1 MNYLTT
7 TQYLKKNWKVALF
20 FALWALGSVWYY
32 FAIVSKIEPPTE
44 LKTSTQRTIEEI
56 FGREIPQGFEDRN
69 CSEFDTQKQA
79 QTFFEAEGGLIGKDP
94 HKLDAN
100 NNGIAC
106 ESL

>member
-7 TQYLKKNWKVALF
+7 AQYLKKNWGVALF

-44 LKTSTQRTIEEI
+44 PQKPFVDKNCSDFKTQREAQI
-56 FGREIPQGFEDRN
+56 FFTG
-69 CSEFDTQKQA
+69 A
-79 QTFFEAEGGLIGKDP
+79 GGLQSGDP

-100 NNGIAC
+100 KNGLAC
-106 ESL
+106 ESLP